1 MSAVRI
7 DRRAARTGPRDFSP
21 LPVGKVLPPSS
32 HFVPA
37 LLDAPRALPNYEAMD
52 DVADYAQT
60 LPRHVEVL
68 EGMLVCECPEAAR

>member
-1 MSAVRI
+1 MSLVQNGRI
-7 DRRAARTGPRDFSP
+7 DRRAAHVGPRDFSP
-21 LPVGKVLPPSS
+21 LPVGKVLPSPS

-60 LPRHVEVL
+60 LPRRTQPQAVERQEPSHV
-68 EGMLVCECPEAAR
+68 